1 MGKFGGY
8 PYPEIGPE
16 EATKVIEVIKEQIG
30 DTIEQ
35 TDREKLAKAL
45 GHQSADSGA
54 FRQKLTALKRY
65 NLLEGR
71 GTLQTTELADRLVN
85 GDDSVYREMLREV
98 HLLNEAFDYF
108 ERRPVSHSYRKSW
121 DDFVEDVLQES
132 GEYPSKLKEYYEEF
146 LGLLPDE
153 ERSKARKQDGSD
165 EYLDKEREFKY
176 YTERLDN
183 ENTRGAAITA
193 LNRQLSSK
201 KIPDEEPL
209 DYILE
214 VLREERYPESQT
226 EFFNLLRTVCE
237 NNDLDRFE
245 EDKRSEVIDFLY
257 GRLQEYTDEGNYR
270 NRENSV
276 NEILDTLEIL
286 YPDDLIDVW
295 WDLLTSRLIEG
306 ANESNNSLRRFAY
319 RDLTNRLVSGRDDI
333 VNEFFETKVDKAEDD
348 LWETMAATDNENL
361 RDDCQR
367 ILGKI
372 GVL

>member
-1 MGKFGGY
+1 
-8 PYPEIGPE
+8 
-16 EATKVIEVIKEQIG
+16 
-30 DTIEQ
+30 
-35 TDREKLAKAL
+35 
-45 GHQSADSGA
+45 
-54 FRQKLTALKRY
+54 
-65 NLLEGR
+65 
-71 GTLQTTELADRLVN
+71 
-85 GDDSVYREMLREV
+85 
-98 HLLNEAFDYF
+98 
-108 ERRPVSHSYRKSW
+108 
-121 DDFVEDVLQES
+121 
-132 GEYPSKLKEYYEEF
+132 
-146 LGLLPDE
+146 
-153 ERSKARKQDGSD
+153 
-165 EYLDKEREFKY
+165 
-176 YTERLDN
+176 
-183 ENTRGAAITA
+183 
-193 LNRQLSSK
+193 LSSK